1 MVASKVHIQSGPF
14 SFFFEHE
21 PGNNGMGMITP
32 VWESSDA
39 TLDEPL
45 TRITLTLLESLD
57 LDDLLLQFDDF
68 PHTLLLFLNKMG
80 KIIIDEDVQEERDI
94 QEDAEIEGD
103 EDAVRGEEEQEHE
116 DEDDYEDKADEESEV
131 DEQIEDDED
140 YGDDEESQDD
150 EDDEDEQDAKPKTRE
165 RCITTYSCE
174 FDQNIGRAR
183 VTVSKYRASRPFSDS
198 DEYRTAR
205 KALSNLLA
213 DGQRDYNTAEVT
225 LAFPVYESQG
235 VDQPLIAPQQVYAYL
250 PIRDFGFPVSVVGP
264 SGFAQPFD

>member
-1 MVASKVHIQSGPF
+1 
-14 SFFFEHE
+14 
-21 PGNNGMGMITP
+21 MGMITP
-32 VWESSDA
+32 LWESSDI

-103 EDAVRGEEEQEHE
+103 EDAVSGEEEQEHN
-116 DEDDYEDKADEESEV
+116 DEDDYEDEADEESEA
-131 DEQIEDDED
+131 DEEAEDEGDDEEAED
-140 YGDDEESQDD
+140 EGDDEESQDD
-150 EDDEDEQDAKPKTRE
+150 GDDEDEQEAKPKIRK

-183 VTVSKYRASRPFSDS
+183 VTVLKHRARRPFFDS
-198 DEYRTAR
+198 DEYRIVR
-205 KALSNLLA
+205 KALSNLPT

-225 LAFPVYESQG
+225 LAFPVYELQG
-235 VDQPLIAPQQVYAYL
+235 VDRPLIAPQQVYAYL

-264 SGFAQPFD
+264 SGFARPFD

>member
-1 MVASKVHIQSGPF
+1 
-14 SFFFEHE
+14 
-21 PGNNGMGMITP
+21 MGMITP
-32 VWESSDA
+32 VWESSDI

-80 KIIIDEDVQEERDI
+80 KIIIDEDVQEDRDI

-103 EDAVRGEEEQEHE
+103 EDAVSGEEEQEHN
-116 DEDDYEDKADEESEV
+116 DEDDYEDEADEESEA
-131 DEQIEDDED
+131 DEEAEDEGDDEEAED
-140 YGDDEESQDD
+140 EGDDEESQDD
-150 EDDEDEQDAKPKTRE
+150 GDDEDEQEAKPKIRE

-183 VTVSKYRASRPFSDS
+183 VAVLKHRARRPFFDS
-198 DEYRTAR
+198 DEYRIVR
-205 KALSNLLA
+205 KALSNLPT

-225 LAFPVYESQG
+225 LAFPVYELQG
-235 VDQPLIAPQQVYAYL
+235 VDRPLIAPQQVYAYL

-264 SGFAQPFD
+264 SGFARPFD

>member
-32 VWESSDA
+32 VWESSDI

-103 EDAVRGEEEQEHE
+103 EDAVSGEEEQENK
-116 DEDDYEDKADEESEV
+116 DEDDYGDEADEESEA
-131 DEQIEDDED
+131 DEEIEDE
-140 YGDDEESQDD
+140 GDDEESQD
-150 EDDEDEQDAKPKTRE
+150 EGDDEDEQEAKPKIRE

-174 FDQNIGRAR
+174 FNQNIGRAR
-183 VTVSKYRASRPFSDS
+183 VTVLKHRARMPFFDS
-198 DEYRTAR
+198 DEYRIAR
-205 KALSNLLA
+205 KALSNLPT

-225 LAFPVYESQG
+225 LAFPVFELQG
-235 VDQPLIAPQQVYAYL
+235 VDRPLIAPQQVYAYL

-264 SGFAQPFD
+264 SGFARPFD